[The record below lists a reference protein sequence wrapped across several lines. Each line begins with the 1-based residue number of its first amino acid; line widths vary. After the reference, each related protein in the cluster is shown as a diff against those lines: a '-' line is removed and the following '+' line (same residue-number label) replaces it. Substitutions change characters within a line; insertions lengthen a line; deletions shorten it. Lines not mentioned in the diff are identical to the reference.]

1 MLWPRRPAFRQDAV
15 MHRARRP
22 PALIRL
28 VLACTAACL
37 AGCGEDAR
45 GLVESMGRAYRAA
58 AHYGD
63 DARLRIVR
71 TRGDGSTEETHPF
84 RVAFARPDKIR
95 IEAYDARIVA
105 AGGTLRA
112 AVGGI
117 PGQVLTEDVKSPLGL
132 DQLFADRALRAT
144 LAEGEAGCPTQL
156 PLLLADDTVDLIL
169 GDARSPPR
177 IVGTETVDGHACAR
191 VEIPKPD
198 GTLELWI
205 DRRTKLLRRMKVPTD
220 AYADQLARRSG
231 TVTGVSVVVDFVG
244 ASFAAAPPA
253 EAFTFEVPA
262 GANAV
267 PRLEPL
273 RPPRPVSPLVGR
285 RAPAFAVTVLDGK
298 TLDLD
303 ALGGTPAVLE
313 FFFTGCEPATRTMP
327 EVAAGIARF
336 RDARRAAGAASL
348 EVRHLAVS
356 VDEADVDAAALRRQL
371 AEYGGVGTLARD
383 PRAEA
388 AEALGVREFP
398 ATVILGGDGTVA
410 DVIVGEDQPIAADVA
425 VGLAAPAA
433 GDDVARLVRDRHAT
447 RLREYKDRLA
457 QATGDRRAA
466 TEPSPA
472 TPIAPRRQPV
482 RFKLARAWRAADVAL
497 PGNLV
502 CLDAAHGG
510 GDEPRIVVLDGWR
523 EVVEIDAAGA
533 MVGRHELAIP
543 AGEAVRFL
551 RTAVDGTGRRWWL
564 GGTRGGRQVFVFDA
578 DWKLHATYPPPE
590 AGPHDGIST
599 AQLLDTDGDGTPKI
613 VLGFV
618 GARGVEGA
626 TLDGRRLW
634 QERSAGAVLDLAGGP
649 SGDDA
654 RGLLCVTSDG
664 RILPLSR
671 AGRAGTPFAAGAWRL
686 RSLATGP
693 VAPDGHWAAIGLAGT
708 GAGHNVALGIE
719 GDGQVAWELPLA
731 DGVHRDATLE
741 PIAWADLLGTPRR
754 QWLIAAPDGA
764 VTVAWADGRVVD
776 TYRHGA
782 AIAGLGGYRH
792 AGDGFIVIATRT
804 ALEAFRMED
813 IALD

>member
-1 MLWPRRPAFRQDAV
+1 MLWPHRPGFRQDAD
-15 MHRARRP
+15 MHFARRP
-22 PALIRL
+22 SALICL

-37 AGCGEDAR
+37 TGCGEDAR
-45 GLVESMGRAYRAA
+45 GLVESMGRTYRTA
-58 AHYGD
+58 AHYAD

-71 TRGDGSTEETHPF
+71 TSGDGSTEETHPF
-84 RVAFARPDKIR
+84 RVAFARPDAIR

-132 DQLFADRALRAT
+132 DQLFADRELRAT

-177 IVGTETVDGHACAR
+177 IVGTENVDGHACAC
-191 VEIPKPD
+191 VAISKPD

-220 AYADQLARRSG
+220 AYADLLSRQSG
-231 TVTGVSVVVDFVG
+231 AVTGVSVVVDFVG

-253 EAFTFEVPA
+253 EAFAFEVPA
-262 GANAV
+262 GAKAV

-285 RAPAFAVTVLDGK
+285 RAPAFAVADLDGK
-298 TLDLD
+298 RLDRD
-303 ALGGTPAVLE
+303 ALDGAAAVLE

-327 EVAAGIARF
+327 EVATGIARF
-336 RDARRAAGAASL
+336 RDARRAAGAAPL
-348 EVRHLAVS
+348 EVRHMAVS
-356 VDEADVDAAALRRQL
+356 VDETDVDAAALRRQL

-388 AEALGVREFP
+388 AEALGLREFP

-410 DVIVGEDQPIAADVA
+410 DVIVGDHQAIAADVA
-425 VGLAAPAA
+425 AALAATTAA
-433 GDDVARLVRDRHAT
+433 GGDPARLVRDRHAT
-447 RLREYKDRLA
+447 RLREYKDRLD
-457 QATGDRRAA
+457 QAAGAGRTAA
-466 TEPSPA
+466 APA
-472 TPIAPRRQPV
+472 PETLIAPRRQPV
-482 RFKLARAWRAADVAL
+482 RFKLARAWRTADVAL

-502 CLDAAHGG
+502 CLDVAHGG
-510 GDEPRIVVLDGWR
+510 GDDPRIFVLDGWR

-533 MVGRHELAIP
+533 IVGRHELAIP

-564 GGTRGGRQVFVFDA
+564 GGARGGRHVFVFDA
-578 DWKLHATYPPPE
+578 DWKLHATYPPPKSD
-590 AGPHDGIST
+590 PHDGIST
-599 AQLLDTDGDGTPKI
+599 AQFLDTEGTLEI
-613 VLGFV
+613 FIGF
-618 GARGVEGA
+618 GGSGGVEGA

-649 SGDDA
+649 FGDED
-654 RGLLCVTSDG
+654 RGLLCVTGDG
-664 RILPLSR
+664 RILPLSP
-671 AGRAGTPFAAGAWRL
+671 AGRAGTSFAAGAWRL

-693 VAPDGHWAAIGLAGT
+693 VAPDGHWAAIGVAGT
-708 GAGHNVALGIE
+708 GVGHNVALGIE
-719 GDGQVAWELPLA
+719 DHGQVAWELPLA
-731 DGVHRDATLE
+731 DGVQREATLE

-782 AIAGLGGYRH
+782 ALAGLGGYRH
-792 AGDGFIVIATRT
+792 GGDGFIVIATRT
-804 ALEAFRMED
+804 TLEAFRMED